1 MYCIDGSLIEVQ
13 HAVFS
18 EWDAIEC
25 WKYII
30 YILGAWVWEGGG
42 VIYSLVVAGESR
54 TALQQCMQCLGN
66 NA

>member
-1 MYCIDGSLIEVQ
+1 MYVQ
-13 HAVFS
+13 HAEFS

-30 YILGAWVWEGGG
+30 FILDAWVWWWGGGG

-54 TALQQCMQCLGN
+54 TALQQCSQCLGN